1 MLAIP
6 AKITV
11 ARVKRRVHV
20 ISGGNRRRLTGNWRQ
35 RGVLAAVVLVLATIA
50 VGAYLFLPPL
60 PADMR
65 LPRSDLRLAAWLGV
79 TWSNDARSP
88 SEIRDLAIKLQS
100 HRVDDL
106 FIYVSYLKADGKF
119 NATYDHAADF
129 VKQMKSLAPE
139 MRLLAW
145 IGVPTPP
152 RPAADETIDS
162 RLHDADIRQ
171 TIADFSRFAVSEL
184 GFDGV
189 HLNIEPVANND
200 PGFLE
205 TLKDARA
212 SLPVHAWLST
222 TAHPLRLSSTRT
234 VLPYPRVAHHW
245 SLEYFKRVAE
255 RSDQIALM
263 AYDSG
268 LPFPRD
274 YMNWLKYQVETSA
287 MALQDMPSE
296 LIIGLPTSEEWTPSH
311 QTQAESLRIAMAGL
325 RAGISN
331 RVDGIAI
338 YPYWE
343 TDDQEWQL
351 IAKSLGQ

>member
-11 ARVKRRVHV
+11 GCVKRRVHV

-35 RGVLAAVVLVLATIA
+35 RGVLAAAVLVLATIV
-50 VGAYLFLPPL
+50 VGVYLFLPPL
-60 PADMR
+60 PTDTR

-79 TWSNDARSP
+79 TWSNDAHSP
-88 SEIRDLAIKLQS
+88 SEIRDLASTLGA
-100 HRVDDL
+100 HRLDDL
-106 FIYVSYLKADGKF
+106 FIYVSYLKADGRF
-119 NATYDHAADF
+119 NSTYGHATEF
-129 VKQMKSLAPE
+129 VKQMKSFAPE

-145 IGVPTPP
+145 IGVPTSP
-152 RPAADETIDS
+152 RPAADETGDS

-171 TIADFSRFAVSEL
+171 TIAEFSRFAVADL

-189 HLNIEPVANND
+189 HLNIEPVAND
-200 PGFLE
+200 DRGFLE
-205 TLKDARA
+205 TLNDARA
-212 SLPVHAWLST
+212 SLPVDAWLST
-222 TAHPLRLSSTRT
+222 TAHPLRLDSTRT
-234 VLPYPRVAHHW
+234 AVPYPPVAHHW
-245 SLEYFKRVAE
+245 TPEYFRRVAE

-274 YMNWLKYQVETSA
+274 YLNWLAYQAENSA
-287 MALQDMPSE
+287 SALRDMPGQ

-311 QTQAESLRIAMAGL
+311 QTQAESLRIALAGL
-325 RAGISN
+325 SVGLSDRI
-331 RVDGIAI
+331 DGIAI

-351 IAKSLGQ
+351 IATSLGH